1 MNGQSIGIVS
11 GDGRG
16 GLSEQAGPTVYR
28 LDLYLSNKPSCLW
41 SLVFLYQTIES
52 CSH

>member
-1 MNGQSIGIVS
+1 MNGQSLGIVS
-11 GDGRG
+11 GDERVS
-16 GLSEQAGPTVYR
+16 LSDQGGPTVYR